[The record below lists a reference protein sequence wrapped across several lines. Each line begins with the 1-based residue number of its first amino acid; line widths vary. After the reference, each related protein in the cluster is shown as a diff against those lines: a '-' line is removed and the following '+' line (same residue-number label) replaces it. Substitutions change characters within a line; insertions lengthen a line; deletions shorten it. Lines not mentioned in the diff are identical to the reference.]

1 MDSCNHSKA
10 GVGFLQ
16 RGGASETG
24 ASTGALVR
32 WPDSKGPGWGG
43 VEELLKSGIF
53 FSVGDS
59 TDFESKL
66 PQFQNKSEK
75 TLVCS

>member
-1 MDSCNHSKA
+1 M
-10 GVGFLQ
+10 
-16 RGGASETG
+16 
-24 ASTGALVR
+24 
-32 WPDSKGPGWGG
+32 GWGG
-43 VEELLKSGIF
+43 GATQIWDF

-59 TDFESKL
+59 TDFENKL